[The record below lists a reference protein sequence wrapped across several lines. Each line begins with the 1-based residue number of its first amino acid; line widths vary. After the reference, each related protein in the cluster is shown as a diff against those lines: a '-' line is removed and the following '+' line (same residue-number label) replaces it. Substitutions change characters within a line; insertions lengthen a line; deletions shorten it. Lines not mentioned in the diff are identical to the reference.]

1 MTMRMYERTDMSMKK
16 LREMIRREFAKSR
29 QMMVMDE
36 LNVIRASEKMYEK
49 LETANEEAFL
59 KLACDRYKDIT
70 GEEADRKS
78 TLAWLLLF
86 LLAYNPVTEFIYKNE
101 VKRKRDR
108 FAETMVASPNK
119 LLAIKRALSLWL
131 RQTEQ
136 FLVLVEDEAALR
148 AYKRM
153 GYKRVR
159 WFTQMDERRCPD
171 CAARHGKVY
180 SINRVPPKPHR
191 NCRCYIEPVND

>member
-29 QMMVMDE
+29 QMMAMDE

-49 LETANEEAFL
+49 LEKANEEAFL
-59 KLACDRYKDIT
+59 KLARDRYKDIT

-136 FLVLVEDEAALR
+136 FLVLVEDEAVLR

-159 WFTQMDERRCPD
+159 WFTQVDERRCPD